1 MCVYERDFE
10 LNKSVEI
17 KKEAPER
24 GERIRRLC
32 GVSLAVAVAFT
43 SVYLFSGN
51 RGAWQGVPFILF
63 APALSD
69 VLCKNR
75 RAVCVLY
82 AVIAFFMSRIDAES
96 IEYSVKYTAV
106 VLGISIVSVFVKRL
120 VVTAIAVKEKRGTA
134 AAFLGAAILIT
145 VAALAVYPMYNGTY
159 FGNIKGEEQNR
170 AAFADKYGEAGLEY
184 TVGNTYYSHKAGGYL
199 TEMKL
204 TDVGITAGY
213 SANGRDEH
221 QLGEIDGYENYCA
234 KLMMDEASDDLKYI
248 LSYHYSSGIDFAV
261 RPGAWRPGEY
271 TGEGVLTPESRVKD
285 YAEFMSFEIAFYD
298 RIDSKD
304 DFASLCRS
312 YFGYIEES
320 DFVYENITFYGVN
333 GYTYQLTLP
342 HGYTGDITANEV
354 LKFDKSSFKKYSS
367 DSDVKEY
374 WK

>member
-1 MCVYERDFE
+1 M
-10 LNKSVEI
+10 NKSVEI
-17 KKEAPER
+17 KKDAPER

-32 GVSLAVAVAFT
+32 GFALAVAVGFT

-63 APALSD
+63 APAVSD
-69 VLCKNR
+69 ILCKNR

-82 AVIAFFMSRIDAES
+82 AVFALFMSRIDAES

-106 VLGISIVSVFVKRL
+106 VLAISIVSVFVKRL
-120 VVTAIAVKEKRGTA
+120 VVTSIALKERRGAA
-134 AAFLGAAILIT
+134 AAFIGAAIIIT

-159 FGNIKGEEQNR
+159 FGNIKCAEQNR
-170 AAFADKYGEAGLEY
+170 SAFSEKYEPAGLEY

-204 TDVGITAGY
+204 TDVDITAEY
-213 SANGRDEH
+213 SANGRD
-221 QLGEIDGYENYCA
+221 GEIDGYKNYCA

-261 RPGAWRPGEY
+261 RPGEY
-271 TGEGVLTPESRVKD
+271 TGKGVLTPESRVKD

-354 LKFDKSSFKKYSS
+354 EKFDKPSFKKYSS